1 MAYNVSNEYN
11 EVIYSEDAKH
21 KLKLLFNGVEYTDS
35 NIKTEYVK
43 VKSNI
48 LSSGEERF
56 SLDNFVSKEAE
67 IVIHDIDLE
76 DIVAPISISIGTLVD
91 ENNDT
96 YEYVPIGIFN
106 IDETPTTDN
115 GVTTIKLKDN
125 AVKFDFPYDGSGV
138 IEEHDGE
145 ATMLQILQD
154 ICEKAGVDLETTD
167 FINKDTKVSV
177 WDNSINARVYVMYI
191 SEKAGCIATISRD
204 GKLQLINLQRG
215 DLLETT
221 INTQSTLE
229 NVLEIDKIQ
238 ELKGNT
244 QQDGTPTP
252 DSPVEI
258 QSVTGLQNI
267 NVCGKNLFDTSNA
280 ESRTHNGI
288 TFTLNN
294 DGSITANGTAT
305 SLAFMLVLS
314 QAQSSLYKAGNYAFS
329 LVNEMPNNCY
339 VRFEFFDSNNTMILR
354 KDITKNG
361 TATLLQNCYLKVSY
375 VIASG
380 TVLNN
385 FVNYIQIEQGSTATE
400 YEPYKGNT
408 YEVNLGK
415 NLFDKTN
422 ITAGKRLYYWQGAA
436 ELIDDVNY
444 CVSDY
449 IKIKPNTTY
458 TINLTMSAYTRMI
471 FFNNNKNPLSAN
483 ETNATFTTPN
493 NTAYVRL
500 SVPLN
505 QLDTTQLEK
514 GSTATSYS
522 PYFTPIELNKIGT
535 YQDRI
540 YKDNGKWYLEK
551 NTRKLELAIADMNN
565 NENFPGWNNQTQLK
579 NDWPNINT
587 QYLYN
592 TGFKYLSSI
601 SVQPSSGYDTLGMN
615 TASGSGAI
623 YLNKNYFSLTQT
635 QWKEQYPNLV
645 VTIMYALATPEYTE
659 ITNEE
664 LINQLESI
672 RLLKGTNNIN
682 VTSEDLEAIVDVS
695 YYEEKQP
702 IELNPLL
709 MESYKEG
716 EKLQISRVVYED
728 AIRKFEYGN
737 EDNGTLYIN
746 SSNPYITNTTE
757 ILNIYNSI
765 NGFNIYSMNI
775 SKILGNPAI
784 DPWDIIQF
792 TYNNKT
798 YKTLGQNTL
807 TYNGV
812 MLQQFDTQIGTNAKT
827 QENVTLNTPESK
839 FRKVST
845 EINQLD
851 GTIKMIAGEV
861 GQYDNR
867 ITKVEQ
873 DVNEIKQTAISYEDL
888 IRNKQQ
894 VRMLHIENAFPNY
907 PLKLSIKNASLV
919 FPSNN
924 LYPSNTLYTK
934 DSYLIVDKTEQLSEN
949 AKMYHLPLTKLYVKD
964 GVYDEF
970 VVEKKNMYV
979 IHRIGV
985 NNDNT
990 TYILDNEVIE
1000 DLGTID
1006 IELFK
1011 GDNYIYL
1018 YSFQNDGVIYE
1029 ITYTIPS
1036 EFTNVFATEVYVDS
1050 SIEQTANQILLQV
1063 NEKVDENEII
1073 AKLNVAVED
1082 GQGIVNLTGNT
1093 VTIDS
1098 DNFKLDAEGKINAT
1112 AGDIG
1117 GFQLTK
1123 ENFNNNI
1130 SGIFD
1135 YTNADCNAVKIYIQD
1150 YLTKTQNIINLFDF
1164 DDSDTLTARDYSR
1177 MRSTLQGTSD
1187 YHKQIQG
1194 KFSIN
1199 SNDPKNCLQ
1208 LVNSSGK
1215 IITSLGLSG
1224 IQTEL
1229 LTSEGIVVADPD
1241 DYVTA
1246 GDTPGVYIDKTGK
1259 IKATGTVTC
1268 NSVVQTSL
1276 EKNKKNIEK
1285 YKNKALDTIKN
1296 IDIYKY
1302 NLNEENDDDKKHIG
1316 FIIGEKYNYSQEI
1329 TSMDNKGVDNY
1340 SFTSLLCKAIQEQ
1353 QEQIEE
1359 LQKEIKLLKEEK

>member
-1 MAYNVSNEYN
+1 MAYNVSNEYKN
-11 EVIYSEDAKH
+11 IIYSGDAKH
-21 KLKLLFNGVEYTDS
+21 KLKLLFNGIEYNDS
-35 NIKTEYVK
+35 NIKTESVK
-43 VKSNI
+43 ITSKI
-48 LSSGEERF
+48 LSNGDERF
-56 SLDNFVSKEAE
+56 SLDNFVSKEVE
-67 IVIHDIDLE
+67 LVIHDIDLE
-76 DIVAPISISIGTLVD
+76 DIVAPVSISIGTLID

-115 GVTTIKLKDN
+115 GKTTIKLKDN
-125 AVKFDFPYDGSGV
+125 AVKFDFPYDGSEI
-138 IEEHDGE
+138 IENNDGE

-154 ICEKAGVDLETTD
+154 ICTKAGVQLETTD

-191 SEKAGCIATISRD
+191 SEKAGCIATINRS
-204 GKLQLINLQRG
+204 GNLELINL
-215 DLLETT
+215 
-221 INTQSTLE
+221 S
-229 NVLEIDKIQ
+229 
-238 ELKGNT
+238 
-244 QQDGTPTP
+244 
-252 DSPVEI
+252 
-258 QSVTGLQNI
+258 
-267 NVCGKNLFDTSNA
+267 
-280 ESRTHNGI
+280 
-288 TFTLNN
+288 
-294 DGSITANGTAT
+294 
-305 SLAFMLVLS
+305 
-314 QAQSSLYKAGNYAFS
+314 QSS
-329 LVNEMPNNCY
+329 
-339 VRFEFFDSNNTMILR
+339 T
-354 KDITKNG
+354 
-361 TATLLQNCYLKVSY
+361 
-375 VIASG
+375 
-380 TVLNN
+380 
-385 FVNYIQIEQGSTATE
+385 
-400 YEPYKGNT
+400 
-408 YEVNLGK
+408 
-415 NLFDKTN
+415 
-422 ITAGKRLYYWQGAA
+422 
-436 ELIDDVNY
+436 ID
-444 CVSDY
+444 
-449 IKIKPNTTY
+449 
-458 TINLTMSAYTRMI
+458 
-471 FFNNNKNPLSAN
+471 
-483 ETNATFTTPN
+483 
-493 NTAYVRL
+493 
-500 SVPLN
+500 
-505 QLDTTQLEK
+505 LD
-514 GSTATSYS
+514 
-522 PYFTPIELNKIGT
+522 
-535 YQDRI
+535 
-540 YKDNGKWYLEK
+540 
-551 NTRKLELAIADMNN
+551 
-565 NENFPGWNNQTQLK
+565 
-579 NDWPNINT
+579 
-587 QYLYN
+587 
-592 TGFKYLSSI
+592 
-601 SVQPSSGYDTLGMN
+601 
-615 TASGSGAI
+615 
-623 YLNKNYFSLTQT
+623 
-635 QWKEQYPNLV
+635 
-645 VTIMYALATPEYTE
+645 
-659 ITNEE
+659 
-664 LINQLESI
+664 
-672 RLLKGTNNIN
+672 
-682 VTSEDLEAIVDVS
+682 
-695 YYEEKQP
+695 
-702 IELNPLL
+702 PLL

-737 EDNGTLYIN
+737 EDYGTLYIN

-873 DVNEIKQTAISYEDL
+873 DIDSIEQSVEAFENLKRNVISTNY
-888 IRNKQQ
+888 
-894 VRMLHIENAFPNY
+894 LHITDAVPNY
-907 PLKLSIKNASLV
+907 PLRFSIKNARQI
-919 FPSNN
+919 FPSKTSYPSDS
-924 LYPSNTLYTK
+924 LYPK
-934 DSYLIVDKTEQLSEN
+934 GSYLIIDKTLELSDD
-949 AKMYHLPLTKLYVKD
+949 AKMIKLPPLHLKVKN
-964 GVYDEF
+964 GIYDEM
-970 VVEKKNMYV
+970 VIEKNTIYV
-979 IHRIGV
+979 IHRIGM
-985 NNDNT
+985 NQDGT
-990 TYILDNEVIE
+990 TYILENETIE
-1000 DLGTID
+1000 NLGTID
-1006 IELFK
+1006 IVLF
-1011 GDNYIYL
+1011 DNENYIYL
-1018 YSFQNDGVIYE
+1018 YSFKNESVIYE
-1029 ITYTIPS
+1029 LDYTTHS
-1036 EFTNVFATEVYVDS
+1036 LFTDVFATEVYVNS
-1050 SIEQTANQILLQV
+1050 EIEQTANQILLQV
-1063 NEKVDENEII
+1063 NEKVDEDEII

-1082 GQGIVNLTGNT
+1082 GQGIVNLAGNT

-1117 GFQLTK
+1117 GFQLTE

-1130 SGIFD
+1130 SGIFN

-1241 DYVTA
+1241 DYVTS

-1316 FIIGEKYNYSQEI
+1316 FIIGKKYAYSKEI
-1329 TSMDNKGVDNY
+1329 TSKDDDGVDNY

-1353 QEQIEE
+1353 QEQIEK
-1359 LQKEIKLLKEEK
+1359 LQNEIKLLKEEK